1 MKVAFCGAHR
11 TGKTT
16 LVDKL
21 AFGVHQLV
29 PVKTKTSQVFAE
41 NGMDPSAH
49 YDFSQRLDIQF
60 KILEA
65 LNKQYDEGGVSF
77 ITDRTPFDALTYTV
91 CDINNSTEAFHAMR
105 IHHYVELCKESMQRF
120 DKIFLIQPQI
130 DLVYEEGKA
139 SLNPAYIDHFNCVLI
154 GLFVSHNIPFTLMP
168 KSCYSVER
176 RVKFVLENL

>member
-21 AFGVHQLV
+21 AFGQHQLT
-29 PVKTKTSQVFAE
+29 PIKTKTSQVFAE
-41 NGMDPSAH
+41 NGMDPSVH

-65 LNKQYDEGGVSF
+65 LNDQYKQGGENF
-77 ITDRTPFDALTYTV
+77 ITDRTPFDALAYTV
-91 CDINNSTEAFHAMR
+91 CDINNETEAFHSMR
-105 IHHYVELCKESMQRF
+105 ILHYVQLCKESIAQF

-139 SLNPAYIDHFNCVLI
+139 SLNQPYIDHFNCVLI
-154 GLFVSHNIPFTLMP
+154 GLFVSHDIPFTLMP

-176 RVKFVLENL
+176 RVQFVLDNL